1 MVKIIKMEPVA
12 DMDGNL
18 EDIVSYLNQVK
29 NALEDL
35 IDQYDENPE
44 LEDKASEL
52 TEALDALE
60 DASDIIDEV
69 RFDD

>member
-29 NALEDL
+29 NALADL

-44 LEDKASEL
+44 LEDKAYGGL
-52 TEALDALE
+52 GCFRGR
-60 DASDIIDEV
+60 I
-69 RFDD
+69 RYY

>member
-29 NALEDL
+29 NALADL

-44 LEDKASEL
+44 LGDKASEL

>member
-1 MVKIIKMEPVA
+1 MVKIIKMGPVA

-29 NALEDL
+29 NALADL

-44 LEDKASEL
+44 LEDKASDL

>member
-29 NALEDL
+29 NALADL

-52 TEALDALE
+52 TESLDALE

>member
-18 EDIVSYLNQVK
+18 EGIVSYLNQVK
-29 NALEDL
+29 NALADL

>member
-29 NALEDL
+29 NALADL

-52 TEALDALE
+52 TEAWDALE